1 LGLKGG
7 TPVKQFAVI
16 GLGRFGSS
24 LARTLAEAGYDV
36 LGVDILEERIR
47 PLTAVLTHVVQAD
60 ATDEEV
66 LRSLGIRNFDVCVVT
81 MSSSIQ
87 DSILTTLMVKELGVS
102 LVVAKARD
110 DQHGKVLQRIG
121 ADRVVFPERDMGV
134 RLAQNLI
141 AGNILDHIDLSP
153 DNSIAEVVAG
163 ERFSGKNLRQ
173 LDLRG
178 RFGLNVMA
186 IKHGNHISVSP
197 KADDVLQE
205 GDVLVVIGPNES
217 IRRLESR

>member
-1 LGLKGG
+1 VSRGG
-7 TPVKQFAVI
+7 SPKQFAVI
-16 GLGRFGSS
+16 GLGRFGGSV
-24 LARTLAEAGYDV
+24 ARSLAEAGYDV

-47 PLTAVLTHVVQAD
+47 PLANVLTHVVQAD

-81 MSSSIQ
+81 ISSNVQS
-87 DSILTTLMVKELGVS
+87 SILTTLMVKELGVP

-110 DQHGKVLQRIG
+110 EQHGKVLEKVG

-134 RLAQNLI
+134 RLAYNLL
-141 AGNILDHIDLSP
+141 AGNILDHIELSP
-153 DNSIAEVVAG
+153 ENSINEVVASDKL
-163 ERFSGKNLRQ
+163 FGKNLRQ

-186 IKHGNHISVSP
+186 IKKGDAVNVSP
-197 KADDVLQE
+197 RADDLVEE
-205 GDVLVVIGPNES
+205 GDVLVVIGPNEG
-217 IRRLESR
+217 IRRLEAR